1 MAGVKRAATITR
13 TGKNAVTVWAKRQC
27 SHQSLQLPVD
37 SLTVTVLPPATCL
50 VHTGGDKETRRQ
62 SCLLKKNKIVPG
74 IICQFR
80 LALNMRP
87 LTVSLTQAGLCWSE
101 LHCHHQ
107 QCRRQGF
114 FSQET
119 RLLHITTSKSAC
131 CIACDCYLWFTH
143 QTSESYGGVSLHK
156 HCKLS
161 SKLRIMTWFHETLLT
176 AEDMTSY
183 MGLPRA
189 AFSPDWPHYDNKEQS
204 LCSWSKYLLT
214 PLPPTEV
221 AWQVRHDFTCITVCF
236 N

>member
-107 QCRRQGF
+107 QCRRQVF
-114 FSQET
+114 FFPGNKVTAHNYLQIS
-119 RLLHITTSKSAC
+119 LLYCLWLLLVIYTSDQWK
-131 CIACDCYLWFTH
+131 LW
-143 QTSESYGGVSLHK
+143 
-156 HCKLS
+156 
-161 SKLRIMTWFHETLLT
+161 RDLL
-176 AEDMTSY
+176 A
-183 MGLPRA
+183 
-189 AFSPDWPHYDNKEQS
+189 
-204 LCSWSKYLLT
+204 
-214 PLPPTEV
+214 
-221 AWQVRHDFTCITVCF
+221 
-236 N
+236 

>member
-1 MAGVKRAATITR
+1 MWDPWQSAWLKLGFVGLSYTAITNSAEDR
-13 TGKNAVTVWAKRQC
+13 
-27 SHQSLQLPVD
+27 
-37 SLTVTVLPPATCL
+37 
-50 VHTGGDKETRRQ
+50 
-62 SCLLKKNKIVPG
+62 
-74 IICQFR
+74 F
-80 LALNMRP
+80 
-87 LTVSLTQAGLCWSE
+87 
-101 LHCHHQ
+101 
-107 QCRRQGF
+107 F

-143 QTSESYGGVSLHK
+143 QTSESYGGISLHK